1 MRKIEGTKY
10 YEHGDYEIYVG
21 DDGVYVTK
29 KTISTWTDSQGQQ
42 HETVLS
48 DVYEIEGFT
57 EEELLQGFAEKEL
70 LQFFTEEELLNEMT
84 IEEHNKPH

>member
-21 DDGVYVTK
+21 DDGLHVTK
-29 KTISTWTDSQGQQ
+29 KTNNTWIHPQEVQ

-48 DVYEIEGFT
+48 DVYESEGFT
-57 EEELLQGFAEKEL
+57 
-70 LQFFTEEELLNEMT
+70 
-84 IEEHNKPH
+84 